1 MNSIDLPTVDLK
13 VEVVGDG
20 PPVVVLHGLF
30 GAGRNWITVA
40 RALAAEYRFHLVDLR
55 NHGGSP
61 HTETMTYLDMVADVR
76 RLLETLALDEFTLV
90 GHSMG
95 GKAAMTLA
103 LNDARGLRRLINVDI
118 APVAYPDRF
127 VDLIAALQALD
138 LNTITR
144 RADADRA
151 LVDAIPETAVRLF
164 ILQNLL
170 FEQGRPRWRLNL
182 ATLKCEMPHILGPL
196 PVAAHAHYDGPTWFI
211 RGELSDR
218 ITGSHLPL
226 IARWFPHYH
235 LETVGGGGHWPHAE
249 APAAFMTAFAHALD
263 A

>member
-1 MNSIDLPTVDLK
+1 MSAVDLK
-13 VEVVGDG
+13 VESLGEG

-40 RALAAEYRFHLVDLR
+40 RALASRYQFHLVDLR

-76 RLLETLALDEFTLV
+76 RLLVRLGLDEFTLV
-90 GHSMG
+90 GHSLG

-103 LNDARGLRRLINVDI
+103 LNEPRGLCRLVSVDI
-118 APVAYPDRF
+118 APVSYPDRF
-127 VDLIAALQALD
+127 VDIIHALQTLD
-138 LNTITR
+138 LNTIAR

-151 LVDAIPETAVRLF
+151 LASAIPENSVRLF

-170 FEQGRPRWRLNL
+170 FEQGQPHWRLNL
-182 ATLKCEMPHILGPL
+182 TTLRREMANILGPL
-196 PVAAHAHYDGPTWFI
+196 PVAAEAHYDGPAWFI
-211 RGELSDR
+211 RGALSDR
-218 ITGSHLPL
+218 IGNEHLPL
-226 IARWFPHYH
+226 IAQWFPHYH
-235 LETVGGGGHWPHAE
+235 LETIEGGGHWPHAE
-249 APAAFMTAFAHALD
+249 APAAFLAAFRHALD

>member
-1 MNSIDLPTVDLK
+1 MSSVALK
-13 VEVVGDG
+13 YEIVGDG
-20 PPVVVLHGLF
+20 PPVIVLHGLF

-40 RALAAEYRFHLVDLR
+40 RALADKYRFHLVDLR

-61 HTETMTYLDMVADVR
+61 HTATMTYLDMAADVR
-76 RLLETLALDEFTLV
+76 ALLEHLGLDDFTLV

-118 APVAYPDRF
+118 APVSYPDRF
-127 VDLIAALQALD
+127 VDIIAALEALD
-138 LNTITR
+138 LDHIQR
-144 RADADRA
+144 RSDADRA
-151 LVDAIPETAVRLF
+151 LTGVIPETAVRLF

-182 ATLKCEMPHILGPL
+182 ATLKRDMACILGPL
-196 PVAAHAHYDGPTWFI
+196 PVAADVHFAGPTWYI

-218 ITGSHLPL
+218 ITDQHLPRM
-226 IARWFPHYH
+226 ARWFPHYH
-235 LETVGGGGHWPHAE
+235 LETVMGGGHWPHSE
-249 APAAFMTAFAHALD
+249 APAAFMAAFGRALD

>member
-1 MNSIDLPTVDLK
+1 MNSVELPGVDLK
-13 VEVVGDG
+13 YETVGDG

-40 RALAAEYRFHLVDLR
+40 RALASQYRFHLVDLR

-76 RLLETLALDEFTLV
+76 RLIDTLALDEFTLV

-103 LNDARGLRRLINVDI
+103 LNEPRGLRRLINVDI
-118 APVAYPDRF
+118 APVTYPDRF
-127 VDLIAALQALD
+127 VDVIDALQALD
-138 LNTITR
+138 LDGIAR
-144 RADADRA
+144 RSDADRA
-151 LVDAIPETAVRLF
+151 LAQAIPETPVRLF

-182 ATLKCEMPHILGPL
+182 ATLKRDMARILGPL
-196 PVAAHAHYDGPTWFI
+196 PVAANAHYDGPTWFI

-218 ITGSHLPL
+218 ITAEHLPL
-226 IARWFPHYH
+226 MARWFPNHH
-235 LETVGGGGHWPHAE
+235 LETVIGGGHWPHSE
-249 APAAFMTAFAHALD
+249 APAAFMAAFARALD

>member
-1 MNSIDLPTVDLK
+1 MSAVDLK
-13 VEVVGDG
+13 IEVVGDG

-40 RALAAEYRFHLVDLR
+40 RALAGQYRFHLVDLR

-61 HTETMTYLDMVADVR
+61 HTDTMTYTDMVEDVA
-76 RLLETLALDEFTLV
+76 RLVERLGLDAYTLV

-103 LNDARGLRRLINVDI
+103 LGTPRGLRRLVNVDI
-118 APVAYPDRF
+118 APVTYPDRF
-127 VDLIAALQALD
+127 VDVITALQALD
-138 LNTITR
+138 LETVAR

-151 LVDAIPETAVRLF
+151 LQAAIPETAVRLF

-170 FEQGRPRWRLNL
+170 FEQGRAHWRLNL
-182 ATLKCEMPHILGPL
+182 ATLKRDMPHILGPL
-196 PVAAHAHYDGPTWFI
+196 PVADDAHYDGPTWFI

-218 ITGSHLPL
+218 ITDAHLPR
-226 IARWFPHYH
+226 IARWFPNYH
-235 LETVGGGGHWPHAE
+235 LETVLGGGHWPHSE
-249 APAAFMTAFAHALD
+249 APAAFMAAFARALD

>member
-1 MNSIDLPTVDLK
+1 MSSVVLK
-13 VEVVGDG
+13 YEIVGEG

-40 RALAAEYRFHLVDLR
+40 RALASRYRFYLVDLR

-61 HTETMTYLDMVADVR
+61 HTDTMTYLDMADDVR
-76 RLLETLALDEFTLV
+76 ALVESLGLHDFSLV

-103 LNDARGLRRLINVDI
+103 LNDARSLRRLINVDI
-118 APVAYPDRF
+118 APVSYPDRF
-127 VDLIAALQALD
+127 VELIAALQALD
-138 LNTITR
+138 LPSIHR
-144 RADADRA
+144 RSDADRA
-151 LVDAIPETAVRLF
+151 LAHAIPENAVRLF

-182 ATLKCEMPHILGPL
+182 ATLKRDMPHILGPL
-196 PVAAHAHYDGPTWFI
+196 PVAAQAHYDGPTWFI

-218 ITGSHLPL
+218 ITDEHLPL
-226 IARWFPHYH
+226 MARWFPHHH
-235 LETVGGGGHWPHAE
+235 LETVAGGGHWPHSE
-249 APAAFMTAFAHALD
+249 APAAFMAAFGRALD

>member
-1 MNSIDLPTVDLK
+1 MGAVDLK
-13 VEVVGDG
+13 FEVVGDG

-40 RALAAEYRFHLVDLR
+40 RALAARFRFHLVDLR

-61 HTETMTYLDMVADVR
+61 HTDTMTYLDMVADVR
-76 RLLETLALDEFTLV
+76 RLVAGLGLDEFTLV

-103 LNDARGLRRLINVDI
+103 LSQPQGLRRLVNVDI
-118 APVAYPDRF
+118 APVSYPDRF
-127 VDLIAALQALD
+127 VDVIAALQALD
-138 LNTITR
+138 LATIAR
-144 RADADRA
+144 RSDAERA
-151 LVDAIPETAVRLF
+151 LQAAIPETAVRLF

-170 FEQGRPRWRLNL
+170 FEQGRARWRLNL
-182 ATLKCEMPHILGPL
+182 ATLKRDMPHILGPL
-196 PVAAHAHYDGPTWFI
+196 PVDEHAHYDGPTWFI

-218 ITGSHLPL
+218 ITDAHLPL
-226 IARWFPHYH
+226 MARWFPHHH
-235 LETVGGGGHWPHAE
+235 LETVAGGGHWPHAE
-249 APAAFMTAFAHALD
+249 APAAFMAAFARALD

>member
-1 MNSIDLPTVDLK
+1 M
-13 VEVVGDG
+13 
-20 PPVVVLHGLF
+20 VVVHGLF

-40 RALAAEYRFHLVDLR
+40 RALAARYCFHLVDLR

-61 HTETMTYLDMVADVR
+61 HTDAMTYPAMAADLRQLVSS
-76 RLLETLALDEFTLV
+76 LGLHEFTLV

-103 LNDARGLRRLINVDI
+103 LTAPRGLRRLINVDI
-118 APVAYPDRF
+118 APVSYPDHF
-127 VDLIAALQALD
+127 VDLIAALEALD
-138 LNTITR
+138 LHSIQR

-151 LVDAIPETAVRLF
+151 LASAIPATAVRLF

-182 ATLKCEMPHILGPL
+182 ATLKRDMPYILGPL
-196 PVAAHAHYDGPTWFI
+196 PVSEHAHYDGPTCFI

-218 ITGSHLPL
+218 ITDEHLPL
-226 IARWFPHYH
+226 MQRWFPRYH
-235 LETVGGGGHWPHAE
+235 LETVIGGGHWPHSE
-249 APAAFMTAFAHALD
+249 APAAFMAAFTRALD

>member
-1 MNSIDLPTVDLK
+1 MSAVDLK
-13 VEVVGDG
+13 YETVGNG

-40 RALAAEYRFHLVDLR
+40 RALAAHYRFHLVDLR
-55 NHGGSP
+55 NHGRSP
-61 HTETMTYLDMVADVR
+61 HTDTMTYLDMAADVR
-76 RLLETLALDEFTLV
+76 GVIETLGLDEFTLV

-103 LNDARGLRRLINVDI
+103 LNDARGLRRLINIDI
-118 APVAYPDRF
+118 APVTYADRF
-127 VDLIAALQALD
+127 VDIIDALEALD
-138 LNTITR
+138 LHTMAR

-151 LVDAIPETAVRLF
+151 LADAIPETAVRLF

-182 ATLKCEMPHILGPL
+182 ATLKRDMPHILGPL
-196 PVAAHAHYDGPTWFI
+196 PVAEQAQFDGPTCFI
-211 RGELSDR
+211 RGALSDR
-218 ITGSHLPL
+218 ISDEHLPL
-226 IARWFPHYH
+226 MARWFPHYR
-235 LETVGGGGHWPHAE
+235 LETVSGGGHWPHSE
-249 APAAFMTAFAHALD
+249 APAAFMASFARALD

>member
-1 MNSIDLPTVDLK
+1 MAAVDLK

-40 RALAAEYRFHLVDLR
+40 RALAGQYRFHLVDLR

-61 HTETMTYLDMVADVR
+61 HTATMTYGDMVDDVC
-76 RLLETLALDEFTLV
+76 RLIASLRLETFTLV

-103 LNDARGLRRLINVDI
+103 LTAPRGLTRLVNVDI
-118 APVAYPDRF
+118 APVSYPDRF
-127 VDLIAALQALD
+127 VDIIAALEALD
-138 LNTITR
+138 LATVAR
-144 RADADRA
+144 RSDADRA
-151 LVDAIPETAVRLF
+151 LAAAIPETAVRLF
-164 ILQNLL
+164 ILQNLV
-170 FEQGRPRWRLNL
+170 FEQGRPHWRLNL
-182 ATLKCEMPHILGPL
+182 ATLKRDMPSILGPL
-196 PVAAHAHYDGPTWFI
+196 PVAAHAHFDGPTWFI

-218 ITGSHLPL
+218 ITEQHLPL
-226 IARWFPHYH
+226 MTRWFPHHH
-235 LETVGGGGHWPHAE
+235 LETVMGGGHWPHAE
-249 APAAFMTAFAHALD
+249 APAAFMAAFTRALD